1 MREIL
6 FRAKTASTDNP
17 EWVEGY
23 YIFDGTHWIE
33 RMSEEYPGHTESI
46 PINYETLGEFIGRR
60 DKNGKKMFEG
70 DIIKDPLK
78 PKRSYRIV
86 VFNNWEA
93 RFVGKSTSKII
104 KENIPF
110 NILDEYE
117 VIGNIY
123 DNPELLE
130 VNNA

>member
-1 MREIL
+1 MKST
-6 FRAKTASTDNP
+6 AKPSAK
-17 EWVEGY
+17 
-23 YIFDGTHWIE
+23 
-33 RMSEEYPGHTESI
+33 
-46 PINYETLGEFIGRR
+46 FIGIT
-60 DKNGKKMFEG
+60 DLNGVKIFEG

-86 VFNNWEA
+86 VFNDWEA

-110 NILDEYE
+110 DILDDKYE

-123 DNPELLE
+123 DNPELLGE
-130 VNNA
+130 NE